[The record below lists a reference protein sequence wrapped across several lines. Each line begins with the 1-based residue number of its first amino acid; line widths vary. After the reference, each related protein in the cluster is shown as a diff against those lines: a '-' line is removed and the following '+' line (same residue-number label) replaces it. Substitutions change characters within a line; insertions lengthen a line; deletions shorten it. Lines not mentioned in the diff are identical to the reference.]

1 MRYFAISWKAEF
13 GGNVQCVAV
22 AKYRCTEIRFKSGR
36 NCVEYIHTL
45 SVEIV
50 QQTPWCGPYPC
61 PHRWYQ
67 ILDCVL

>member
-1 MRYFAISWKAEF
+1 
-13 GGNVQCVAV
+13 VAV